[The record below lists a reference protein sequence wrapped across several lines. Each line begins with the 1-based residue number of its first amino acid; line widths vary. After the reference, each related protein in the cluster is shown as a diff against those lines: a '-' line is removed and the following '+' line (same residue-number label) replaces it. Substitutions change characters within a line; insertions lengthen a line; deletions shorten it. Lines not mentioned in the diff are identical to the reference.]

1 VVRRREN
8 PFAAKKARLPYK
20 ALLRR
25 EEPLR
30 PTDRNE
36 LEAVTLSIAA
46 GGEFLIYEGMRGDE
60 LGCRVI
66 AFDAPE
72 KALFPERLDEYLGE
86 DNPVCPIITLRIFTQ
101 PGPKADVAE
110 QFGPTRRKIQ

>member
-8 PFAAKKARLPYK
+8 PFAAKKARLSYK

-30 PTDRNE
+30 PTDRDE
-36 LEAVTLSIAA
+36 LEAVVTQSIAA
-46 GGEFLIYEGMRGDE
+46 GGQFLIYEGMRGDE

-66 AFDAPE
+66 AFDAVSIVRFRAFQTSE
-72 KALFPERLDEYLGE
+72 TALQNLFAD
-86 DNPVCPIITLRIFTQ
+86 ITQLPDR
-101 PGPKADVAE
+101 
-110 QFGPTRRKIQ
+110 

>member
-1 VVRRREN
+1 MARHV
-8 PFAAKKARLPYK
+8 PPTAKKARLPYK

-46 GGEFLIYEGMRGDE
+46 GGKFLIYEGMRGDE

-72 KALFPERLDEYLGE
+72 KARAMQAWIDTSRIADRPRPEPPPNYPQLKVG
-86 DNPVCPIITLRIFTQ
+86 
-101 PGPKADVAE
+101 
-110 QFGPTRRKIQ
+110 